1 MESPGT
7 VIVAVVAL
15 GLVFVVLPLVV
26 YTFSYYRPSRTAECP
41 ETGEKVRLDIDAGRA
56 AWTTALGR
64 PSLRVRWCTLWP
76 GRKGC
81 AQECTA
87 SPEVERPPVK
97 ESV

>member
-7 VIVAVVAL
+7 LILAVVAL
-15 GLVFVVLPLVV
+15 GLLFVVLPLAL
-26 YTFSYYRPSRTAECP
+26 YTYYYYRPSRTVACP

-56 AWTTALGR
+56 AWTTALAR

-76 GRKGC
+76 SRRGC
-81 AQECTA
+81 AQECTT

-97 ESV
+97 ERV

>member
-7 VIVAVVAL
+7 VIIAIIAL
-15 GLVFVVLPLVV
+15 GVLFVV
-26 YTFSYYRPSRTAECP
+26 YTFCYYRPSRTLACP
-41 ETGEKVRLDIDAGRA
+41 QTGEKVRLDLDAGRA

-81 AQECTA
+81 AQECVT
-87 SPEVERPPVK
+87 SPEVQAPPEPVK
-97 ESV
+97 R